1 MLVWAG
7 RINSLGMIM
16 RAVAVG
22 LLLAVSGMVGC
33 ASIPLSTAVRLSSMS
48 PATLAQVDPSQVRVR
63 IALPQGVELDV
74 ASARLNLEVSSDGR
88 SPREALPLV
97 LINTTKETRSPG
109 LFRSDM
115 PVVVYQLRLD
125 ETGQQSLRRLR
136 QELIRAGKKTIAMS
150 VDAPFSGLPNGT
162 REVTFWVDTKLSL
175 ADAWMPL
182 IDGATVK
189 VNWS

>member
-1 MLVWAG
+1 
-7 RINSLGMIM
+7 M

-22 LLLAVSGMVGC
+22 VLLAFFGMAGC
-33 ASIPLSTAVRLSSMS
+33 ASIPLGTAVRLSAMS

-74 ASARLNLEVSSDGR
+74 ASARLNLEISSEAR
-88 SPREALPLV
+88 SQREALPLV
-97 LINTTKETRSPG
+97 LINKEKGTRSPG

-125 ETGQQSLRRLR
+125 EAGQQSMHRLR
-136 QELIRAGKKTIAMS
+136 QELMRTGNKTVAMS
-150 VDAPFSGLPNGT
+150 VDAPFSGLPSGT
-162 REVTFWVDTKLSL
+162 GEVTFWVDTKLSL

-189 VNWS
+189 INWS

>member
-1 MLVWAG
+1 
-7 RINSLGMIM
+7 M

-22 LLLAVSGMVGC
+22 LLLACFGMAGC
-33 ASIPLSTAVRLSSMS
+33 ASIPLSTAVRLSSIS

-63 IALPQGVELDV
+63 IALPKGVELDV
-74 ASARLNLEVSSDGR
+74 ASARLNLEVSTDGR
-88 SPREALPLV
+88 SQREALPLV

-136 QELIRAGKKTIAMS
+136 QELMRSGNKTIAMS
-150 VDAPFSGLPNGT
+150 VDAPFSGLPSGT

-175 ADAWMPL
+175 TDAWLPL
-182 IDGATVK
+182 IEGATVK

>member
-1 MLVWAG
+1 
-7 RINSLGMIM
+7 M

-22 LLLAVSGMVGC
+22 VLLAFFGMAGC
-33 ASIPLSTAVRLSSMS
+33 ASLPLGAAVRLSAMS

-74 ASARLNLEVSSDGR
+74 ASARLNLEVSSEAR
-88 SPREALPLV
+88 SQREALPLL
-97 LINTTKETRSPG
+97 LINKESGVRSPG

-125 ETGQQSLRRLR
+125 ESGQQSMRRLR
-136 QELIRAGKKTIAMS
+136 QELMRSGQKTIAMS
-150 VDAPFSGLPNGT
+150 VDAPFSGLPSGT

-175 ADAWMPL
+175 GDAWLPL
-182 IDGATVK
+182 IDGATVT